1 MTWREWRRLA
11 RAAVLFLHVLLGMLL
26 ALAVLILPM
35 QRKLAR
41 KLGPWWLRRGAAI
54 LGVKVMVHGSPA
66 EEPCLVLANHLSW
79 LDILVLATQS
89 DAGFVAKAEVGEW
102 PVLGWMFRAGGT
114 EFVRRGSHDSVAEL
128 LERMTRRL
136 AAGETFTLFPEG
148 TSGARVLPIRFR
160 PRLLQAAVDAGVHV
174 QPVAIYYGADP
185 LLLERVA
192 FVGDDT
198 FLHSLWKFMGGDPVL
213 VEITYI
219 PPLATVSGD
228 CRLLADEAW
237 RAVSHALNQL
247 ELFELESNGAQDLG
261 APELSHAV

>member
-1 MTWREWRRLA
+1 MTWRAWRRIA
-11 RAAVLFLHVLLGMLL
+11 RAAVLSLHVLLGMLL
-26 ALAVLILPM
+26 ALAVLILPLP
-35 QRKLAR
+35 RRLAR

-54 LGVKVMVHGSPA
+54 LGVKVMVHGNPA
-66 EEPCLVLANHLSW
+66 DEPCLVLANHISW

-114 EFVRRGSHDSVAEL
+114 EFVRRGSHDSVAGL
-128 LERMTRRL
+128 LTRMVKRL
-136 AAGETFTLFPEG
+136 KEGETLTIFPEG
-148 TSGARVLPIRFR
+148 TSSARVLPTRFR

-174 QPVAIYYGADP
+174 QPVGIYYGADP
-185 LLLERVA
+185 LVLERVA

-198 FLHSLWKFMGGDPVL
+198 FLDSLWRLLGGDPV
-213 VEITYI
+213 VAEITYI

-237 RAVSHALNQL
+237 RAVSHTLNQL
-247 ELFELESNGAQDLG
+247 ELFELESNGAHNLG
-261 APELSHAV
+261 APEFSHAV